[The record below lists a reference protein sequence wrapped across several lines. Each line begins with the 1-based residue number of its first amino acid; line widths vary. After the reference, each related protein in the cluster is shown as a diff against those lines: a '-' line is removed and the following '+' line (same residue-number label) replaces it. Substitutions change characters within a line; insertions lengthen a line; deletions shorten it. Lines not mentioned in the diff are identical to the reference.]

1 MRLSIPI
8 KGKSIS
14 VEVVNII
21 NGFESRIGSVS
32 PEDPDA
38 SDNRF
43 QKLNLPLD
51 VTIEGS
57 REP

>member
-8 KGKSIS
+8 KGKGIS
-14 VEVVNII
+14 VEFVNII
-21 NGFESRIGSVS
+21 NGFESSVGSVS
-32 PEDPDA
+32 PEDPAA